1 MEVNRRILER
11 LSEWQEEEGSLP
23 EILEYYRDLLR
34 VQLEAG
40 TSIPVPEP
48 ALTKTEIDTEIRK
61 GIPLV
66 KWDALSMDWAA
77 FENLFRDAA
86 AVIRE
91 HDEAAAAGLREIASD
106 RSLLQEIARSWYEG
120 SALTPVAEAHGAS
133 EEHLAVATHCAMKPF
148 LTSQAQALMDLVPQE
163 QWRRGICP
171 ICGGKPDFAF
181 LDKERGARRL
191 VCARCDT
198 EWLFQRL
205 ECPYCD
211 NKDQEKLKYY
221 SDDTG
226 LYRLYVCLACKAYL
240 KAIDLRKTE
249 ADVLMP
255 LERVLTVD
263 MDRQGR
269 EEGYS
274 AGWTTDSPAGSQ

>member
-11 LSEWQEEEGSLP
+11 LEEWQQEEGSLP
-23 EILEYYRDLLR
+23 DILGYYRDLLR
-34 VQLEAG
+34 VQVEAEAAAA
-40 TSIPVPEP
+40 SPEP
-48 ALTKTEIDTEIRK
+48 AFTKTEIDSAVRK
-61 GIPLV
+61 GIPLLE
-66 KWDALSMDWAA
+66 WDALSIDWAA
-77 FENLFRDAA
+77 FENLFRGAA
-86 AVIRE
+86 AVIGE
-91 HDEAAAAGLREIASD
+91 HGESVSAGLREIASD

-120 SALTPVAEAHGAS
+120 SALTPAAEAHGVS

-148 LTSQAQALMDLVPQE
+148 LASRAQALVKLVPQE
-163 QWRRGICP
+163 QWRRDICP
-171 ICGGKPDFAF
+171 ICGGKPDFAY
-181 LDKERGARRL
+181 LDRERGARWL

-205 ECPYCD
+205 ECPYCG
-211 NKDQEKLKYY
+211 NKDQDKLKYY
-221 SDDTG
+221 ADDAA

-274 AGWTTDSPAGSQ
+274 AGWAAASPAGSQ